1 MLHRQAKVLHESVG
15 LPLSLGNVVE
25 TSIKGVGFLDM
36 TSASAK
42 AGQNSEARY
51 IQGDSSPQ
59 VPSFVDINTKV
70 AF

>member
-36 TSASAK
+36 TSAK